1 MSDLP
6 KCKLC
11 GGEVFRPTGRV
22 ENPRVNGRYREEVV
36 HEANQDCP
44 LEFLSMTED
53 QWRALMSPPVVTDAM
68 VERACAELKDRAGPH
83 TLMGEVDARAVL
95 EAALKE

>member
-6 KCKLC
+6 KCRLC
-11 GGEVFRPTGRV
+11 RALPTTSPTPWSGA
-22 ENPRVNGRYREEVV
+22 VV
-36 HEANQDCP
+36 HTCSSTHCAIYGIW
-44 LEFLSMTED
+44 FTSD
-53 QWRALMSPPVVTDAM
+53 QWRALMALPVVTDAM
-68 VERACAELKDRAGPH
+68 IERACAELKDRAGPH